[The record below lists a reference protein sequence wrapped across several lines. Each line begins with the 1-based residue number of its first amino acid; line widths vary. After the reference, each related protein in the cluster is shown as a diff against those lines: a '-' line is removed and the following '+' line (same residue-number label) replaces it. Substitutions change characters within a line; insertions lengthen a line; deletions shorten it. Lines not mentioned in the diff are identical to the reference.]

1 MGRQTGGTWG
11 TPVREWWAGSWV
23 SMGLQ
28 GSDLC
33 PPLPAAAAGDAGHE
47 APAGA
52 AGAPAE
58 TGAAPARAGAGEAAP

>member
-1 MGRQTGGTWG
+1 MGRQTGSTWG

>member
-1 MGRQTGGTWG
+1 MGRWTGGTSE
-11 TPVREWWAGSWV
+11 TPVREWGVGSWV
-23 SMGLQ
+23 CMGLQ